1 MTEQM
6 GEKRQ
11 ISHGEKLQTTYV
23 ETSHL
28 SMESR
33 IPHLLSMGYSQE
45 LPSEEDNMEK

>member
-11 ISHGEKLQTTYV
+11 ISSVERLQITYV
-23 ETSHL
+23 ETSPL

-33 IPHLLSMGYSQE
+33 IPHLLSMGCTQE